1 MEASDHMKG
10 IEFDQDTGPQ
20 SVPGGP
26 AAAQAAAVEHEVEF
40 QIGGNLDMG
49 TAEEDFSPELVKAME
64 PPTATDS
71 IPETG
76 DDEPD
81 DEEEDVVEI
90 LIPKSATRKW
100 VIGPPGA
107 QMDLYQKPL
116 SFIGK
121 MQWFGLAGDM
131 LDKAMSGSNP
141 LSLADLIDNPTAKS
155 IQAGK
160 AAEAVQMKNL
170 RDADTFVRA
179 LGKIVKYAPGFLID
193 SYVIWLGATDE
204 ESLVREI
211 LNLPEEDGGLSD
223 DMGME
228 MIEIFIDQNWDAL
241 ARFFDR
247 LTVVQKR
254 VASQQETRRRKA

>member
-1 MEASDHMKG
+1 
-10 IEFDQDTGPQ
+10 
-20 SVPGGP
+20 
-26 AAAQAAAVEHEVEF
+26 
-40 QIGGNLDMG
+40 MG
-49 TAEEDFSPELVKAME
+49 TAEEEFSPELVASME
-64 PPTATDS
+64 PPQEKPPISEPGADA
-71 IPETG
+71 
-76 DDEPD
+76 DE
-81 DEEEDVVEI
+81 EEEDVVEI
-90 LIPKSATRKW
+90 LVPKSETKQW

-107 QMDLYQKPL
+107 QMTLYQKPL

-179 LGKIVKYAPGFLID
+179 LGKIVKYAPGFLVD
-193 SYVIWLGATDE
+193 SYVIWLGATDD

-223 DMGME
+223 EMGME

-254 VASQQETRRRKA
+254 VASQQEIRRRKA

>member
-10 IEFDQDTGPQ
+10 VEFDQDTGPQ
-20 SVPGGP
+20 NVPGGP

-40 QIGGNLDMG
+40 QIGNHLDMG
-49 TAEEDFSPELVKAME
+49 TAEEDFSPELVRSME
-64 PPTATDS
+64 PPKTESPT
-71 IPETG
+71 PESGG
-76 DDEPD
+76 DEE
-81 DEEEDVVEI
+81 EEEDVVEI
-90 LIPKSATRKW
+90 LVPKSETKKW

-107 QMDLYQKPL
+107 QMELYQKPL

-121 MQWFGLAGDM
+121 MQWFALVGDM

-155 IQAGK
+155 VQAGK
-160 AAEAVQMKNL
+160 AAQAVQMKNL

-179 LGKIVKYAPGFLID
+179 LGKIVKYAPDFLVD
-193 SYVIWLGATDE
+193 SYVIWLGATDDE
-204 ESLVREI
+204 ALVREI
-211 LNLPEEDGGLSD
+211 LKLPEEDGGLSD
-223 DMGME
+223 EMGME
-228 MIEIFIDQNWDAL
+228 LIEIFIDQNWDAL